1 MTGKIVLQSFIK
13 LCFIDFMKQMQASVD
28 ADDEHLQVQVP
39 GLTKRDLGQ
48 RSLDTREPIR
58 MIVLRALQA
67 YGVKV
72 PPDAISDRRKR
83 S

>member
-1 MTGKIVLQSFIK
+1 MK
-13 LCFIDFMKQMQASVD
+13 LRAEQRGR
-28 ADDEHLQVQVP
+28 DDEHLQIQVP
-39 GLTKRDLGQ
+39 AVTKRDLGQ
-48 RSLDTREPIR
+48 RALDNREPIR

-72 PPDAISDRRKR
+72 PTDAISDRRKR